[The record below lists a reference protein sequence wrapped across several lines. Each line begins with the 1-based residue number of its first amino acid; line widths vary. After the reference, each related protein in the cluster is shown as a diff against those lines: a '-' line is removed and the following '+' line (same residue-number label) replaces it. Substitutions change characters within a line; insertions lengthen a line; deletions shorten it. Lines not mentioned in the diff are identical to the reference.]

1 MENAD
6 TIIGT
11 QLTTV
16 QLHFTATYSEV
27 VWVVQKKKEQESW
40 LEEGTLGTISLDKK
54 QPGIFN
60 EVFILQPK
68 SYH

>member
-27 VWVVQKKKEQESW
+27 AWVVQKKKEQESW
-40 LEEGTLGTISLDKK
+40 LEEDTLDTISLDKR
-54 QPGIFN
+54 QPGILYEIF
-60 EVFILQPK
+60 LL
-68 SYH
+68 